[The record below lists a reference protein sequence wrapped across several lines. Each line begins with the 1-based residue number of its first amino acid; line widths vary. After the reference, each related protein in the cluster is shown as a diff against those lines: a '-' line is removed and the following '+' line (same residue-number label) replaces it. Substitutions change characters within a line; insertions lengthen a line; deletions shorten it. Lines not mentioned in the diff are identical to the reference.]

1 MNSENGEVLS
11 ITNKEGN
18 ITLIKYVIKLQ
29 IFVSFSKLSLTF
41 FFFYTVFFIILEL
54 RKQYFVYVDVF
65 LTLLSETLEAREKA
79 VPTLFLMVGRGS
91 PDCWG

>member
-29 IFVSFSKLSLTF
+29 IFVSFSKLSLTLL
-41 FFFYTVFFIILEL
+41 FYTVFL
-54 RKQYFVYVDVF
+54 
-65 LTLLSETLEAREKA
+65 
-79 VPTLFLMVGRGS
+79 
-91 PDCWG
+91 

>member
-29 IFVSFSKLSLTF
+29 IFVSFSKLSLTLLF
-41 FFFYTVFFIILEL
+41 LHCFFYNTRIKKTIFCV
-54 RKQYFVYVDVF
+54 
-65 LTLLSETLEAREKA
+65 
-79 VPTLFLMVGRGS
+79 
-91 PDCWG
+91 C